1 MSIINPIPIYQKPN
15 EREEFVVFTGY
26 VKSVTDRGR
35 YNSVSFK
42 VDSNDSGD
50 EVPLVSVR
58 CFEQKYGVN
67 HKKLVEDTKG
77 RFLVVLAIK
86 NFYNGKT
93 DYIARHICVAPKEFC
108 VSTHPIVDETSIVDE
123 AHIDSDIPEQVAEP
137 EAEYEQLSLFDN
149 IDDNSLPF

>member
-1 MSIINPIPIYQKPN
+1 MANINPIKIFQKDN
-15 EREEFVVFTGY
+15 VKEEYYVFSGY
-26 VKSVTDRGR
+26 VKSVTDQGT

-42 VDSNDSGD
+42 ANSEDSGID
-50 EVPLVSVR
+50 APLVSVR
-58 CFEQKYGVN
+58 CFAQTIGVN
-67 HKKLVEDTKG
+67 HKKLVENAKG

-108 VSTHPIVDETSIVDE
+108 ASTHPIVNETPIADDV
-123 AHIDSDIPEQVAEP
+123 PEQVAEP
-137 EAEYEQLSLFDN
+137 ETECEQLSLFDG

>member
-1 MSIINPIPIYQKPN
+1 MANINPIKIFQKDN
-15 EREEFVVFTGY
+15 VKEEYYVFSGY
-26 VKSVTDRGR
+26 VKSVTDQGT

-42 VDSNDSGD
+42 ANSEDSGIYA
-50 EVPLVSVR
+50 PLVSVR
-58 CFEQKYGVN
+58 CFAQTIGVN
-67 HKKLVEDTKG
+67 HKKLVENAKG

-108 VSTHPIVDETSIVDE
+108 ASTHPIVDETPIADDV
-123 AHIDSDIPEQVAEP
+123 PEQVAEP
-137 EAEYEQLSLFDN
+137 ETESEQLSLFDG